1 VIVVDASAFAE
12 VLLRMPM
19 ASAVE
24 ARLFGRGE
32 SLHAPHLVDIEVAH
46 VLRRYALM
54 GFITSARGERALEDF
69 SSFPI
74 LRYEHEFLLGRIWLL
89 RNNLS
94 AYDATYVAL
103 AVVLRAPLV
112 TRDRRL
118 ANAAGSR
125 ATIELI

>member
-54 GFITSARGERALEDF
+54 GFI
-69 SSFPI
+69 
-74 LRYEHEFLLGRIWLL
+74 
-89 RNNLS
+89 NL
-94 AYDATYVAL
+94 
-103 AVVLRAPLV
+103 
-112 TRDRRL
+112 
-118 ANAAGSR
+118 
-125 ATIELI
+125 